1 MKSWKLQIVERLNA
15 DAMESR
21 EIEFDAVAMKCGV
34 KRMKYQEIMEVCR
47 MFMKENPTY
56 KMYQFLS
63 DPKKP
68 YNIFHTLVLSELEY
82 EID

>member
-1 MKSWKLQIVERLNA
+1 
-15 DAMESR
+15 ME
-21 EIEFDAVAMKCGV
+21 
-34 KRMKYQEIMEVCR
+34 
-47 MFMKENPTY
+47 ENPTY